1 MLHQFMM
8 EESHIN
14 VIFVSQKE
22 NMNNRV
28 ASVHKRK
35 EPFKCDICDYSCTQK
50 SSETMIPESTDS

>member
-1 MLHQFMM
+1 MM